1 MQFSLKKT
9 DSSGFFYVLTVVT
22 YTQRSF
28 RAEEPGASEVL
39 SSIFCHHTFYT
50 TRIRFLSTHTVA
62 LSQEG
67 VFHHERICLIAS
79 NKFHHLFPH
88 LQILLIQAHQ
98 GVYSDLLYVATKFT
112 SDPNNLSSTKTHIFL
127 LARKPG
133 GSHFQSEGVKKQ
145 VFYLFFMVV
154 NSRSCASLL
163 FYICLIS
170 AFSLRK
176 FFFFLNPVPSLCRT
190 IQHLQVSQS
199 SHKTPSGAGVGILPS
214 LSYSA
219 L

>member
-1 MQFSLKKT
+1 MAFRAFVTLLKVNLGQKLWLFLESQLQKIKSRSRLTTFFKKRIQRLDTTQFSLKKT

-79 NKFHHLFPH
+79 NKFHHLSPH
-88 LQILLIQAHQ
+88 L
-98 GVYSDLLYVATKFT
+98 
-112 SDPNNLSSTKTHIFL
+112 
-127 LARKPG
+127 
-133 GSHFQSEGVKKQ
+133 
-145 VFYLFFMVV
+145 
-154 NSRSCASLL
+154 
-163 FYICLIS
+163 
-170 AFSLRK
+170 
-176 FFFFLNPVPSLCRT
+176 
-190 IQHLQVSQS
+190 
-199 SHKTPSGAGVGILPS
+199 
-214 LSYSA
+214 
-219 L
+219 